1 VGWGVRGWR
10 HAVFVVALSTTVIVT
25 TAGALPA
32 LAGPKVPGIDVS
44 TYQGRIDWPTV
55 ASTHVRFVIIRATM
69 GNRYRDGRYARN
81 LAGATRNGLVV
92 GAYHFAK
99 PGSGR
104 RDARAEA
111 DHFLRVARVMAGDI
125 TPVLDVEE
133 TGGLSPR
140 QLRMWAR
147 AWLERVHARTGVRA
161 MIYSGSHF
169 WRGSLRNTSWF
180 ARRGHP
186 LWIAHWY
193 VGAPDVPGRRWGGR
207 GYTAWQWS
215 AAGRI
220 AGIRGDVDRDWLTGS
235 LTRGT
240 IAALRV
246 DPAEGGTISGDR
258 ISCGGSHV
266 RCFRL
271 TNPDDEITLTATP
284 APDARLI
291 GWTGACAPAGD
302 APSCTVTPVAV
313 RTVSAVF
320 GRAVEA
326 AVPSR
331 DVSIRAA
338 SSFARTS
345 LRA

>member
-1 VGWGVRGWR
+1 M
-10 HAVFVVALSTTVIVT
+10 HAVSVVALSTTVIVT
-25 TAGALPA
+25 TAVLPA
-32 LAGPKVPGIDVS
+32 LAGAKVPGIDVS
-44 TYQGRIDWPTV
+44 EYQGRIDWPTI
-55 ASTHVRFVIIRATM
+55 ASTRVRFVIIRATM

-81 LAGATRNGLVV
+81 VAGATRNGLVV

-111 DHFLRVARVMAGDI
+111 DHFLRVARVTAGDL
-125 TPVLDVEE
+125 TPVLDIEE

-169 WRGSLRNTSWF
+169 WRGSMRNTSWF
-180 ARRGHP
+180 ARSGYP
-186 LWIAHWY
+186 LWVAHWY
-193 VGAPDVPGRRWGGR
+193 VGAPDVPGRRWGGK

-220 AGIRGDVDRDWLTGS
+220 DGIRGAVDRDRLTGP
-235 LTRGT
+235 LTRRT
-240 IAALRV
+240 IASLRV
-246 DPAEGGTISGDR
+246 DPAERGTISGDR
-258 ISCGGSHV
+258 ISCGGSHG
-266 RCFRL
+266 RCSRL
-271 TNPDDEITLTATP
+271 LDPDDEITLTATP

-302 APSCTVTPVAV
+302 ARVCTVTAVAV

-326 AVPSR
+326 AVPSIE
-331 DVSIRAA
+331 VSIRAA

>member
-1 VGWGVRGWR
+1 MGWGVRGWM
-10 HAVFVVALSTTVIVT
+10 HAVSVVALSTTVIVT
-25 TAGALPA
+25 TAVLPA
-32 LAGPKVPGIDVS
+32 LAGAKVPGIDVS
-44 TYQGRIDWPTV
+44 KYQGRIDWPTV
-55 ASTHVRFVIIRATM
+55 ASTRVRFVIIRATM

-81 LAGATRNGLVV
+81 LAGTTRNGLVV

-111 DHFLRVARVMAGDI
+111 DHFLRVARVTAGDL
-125 TPVLDVEE
+125 TPVLDIEE

-169 WRGSLRNTSWF
+169 WRGSMRNTSWF

-186 LWIAHWY
+186 LWVAHWY
-193 VGAPDVPGRRWGGR
+193 IGAPDVPGRRWGGK

-215 AAGRI
+215 AGGRI
-220 AGIRGDVDRDWLTGS
+220 DGIRGYVDRDWLRGP
-235 LTRGT
+235 LTRRT
-240 IAALRV
+240 IASLRV

-258 ISCGGSHV
+258 ISCGGSHG

-271 TNPDDEITLTATP
+271 LDPDDEITLTATP

-291 GWTGACAPAGD
+291 GWTGACAPVGD
-302 APSCTVTPVAV
+302 ARACTVTAVAV

-326 AVPSR
+326 AVPSLE
-331 DVSIRAA
+331 VSIRAA
-338 SSFARTS
+338 SSFARSS